1 MFYGEYCHA
10 IDKKG
15 RIIIPAKFRE
25 ILKKLNRNNFVV
37 TRGLEKSLFIFS
49 HGEWE
54 LQAEKF
60 KSLSLNEAAPRAFK
74 RILFSSA
81 YRCSLDKQ
89 GRINLPQT
97 LIRYA
102 NIKREVVIVGVYNR
116 IEIWDKVRWKDY
128 VNKSE
133 YSFGKI
139 AEKFVEERNLGVI
152 KSE

>member
-1 MFYGEYCHA
+1 MFYGEYRHA

-15 RIIIPAKFRE
+15 RIIIPVKFRE
-25 ILKKLNRNNFVV
+25 VLKKLNKNNFIV

-49 HGEWE
+49 QGEWE
-54 LQAEKF
+54 LQTEKF
-60 KSLSLNEAAPRAFK
+60 RSLSLGEGAPRAFK

-89 GRINLPQT
+89 GRINLPPS

-116 IEIWDKVRWKDY
+116 IEIWDRARWKDY
-128 VNKSE
+128 VNKSKR
-133 YSFGKI
+133 SFGKI
-139 AEKFVEERNLGVI
+139 AERLAEERNLGVI
-152 KSE
+152 